1 MYNEYRIGPG
11 TDPRGTYHQS
21 SRTVSVVEVGFKPFQ
36 DLFSETKAIAQSI
49 QEKSVINGV
58 KCTGHAQQ
66 KDFTARILRSVMLK
80 ILKVLR
86 YNTKSSIKQI
96 FWTSDYSN
104 MIITVPWSSSSLE
117 VR

>member
-11 TDPRGTYHQS
+11 TDPRGTHHQS

-86 YNTKSSIKQI
+86 FNTKFSIKQNFLENSLLKHDI
-96 FWTSDYSN
+96 YRA
-104 MIITVPWSSSSLE
+104 MESS
-117 VR
+117 